1 MYVTLKVVRNWKMYV
16 RAFFEIGN
24 WIVFNQ
30 QPLNRT
36 TVTTDKLKVK
46 KKTFIYTLGSENSR
60 DK

>member
-30 QPLNRT
+30 QPFNRT